1 MSLSIAIDTSTALAR
16 VVGEG
21 AGFSRQHLTG
31 QLARFKQI
39 HASMNHAIDA
49 GLLPHFQVWADPK
62 SARAAKK
69 RATRWKKAADRF
81 IVLGSPDAVTAV
93 RVLAELGGEAE
104 KQSFRWVV
112 SPDPALITAAFESAE
127 RPYLIVLD
135 GPPWV
140 RRLGTGLWDRVV
152 GGTVFAGDGSPT
164 AAWSLGDA
172 ERVEMVGAAD
182 PRFGVL
188 GAAALSLMAVAGVDP
203 AEMQTGIT
211 NAQMACRDAALFDNP
226 SYRLA
231 ALLHAASATLN
242 FSGVD
247 LLCATPQ
254 LSPWLRWLQNT
265 WAAITSGILEGQ
277 AISRRTGLRPSVVQL
292 GDECAME
299 RAVTGPADRLTLALW
314 VDNPGQDVVIGDA
327 DTAWLTARDMMDQQV
342 ALLVGARRPVLRV
355 RIPELSTVTIAE
367 LSVVFVHALL
377 AMVTGWGGEPLAMNA
392 ADAFRS
398 VRGRA

>member
-1 MSLSIAIDTSTALAR
+1 MSLRIAIDTSTALAR

-21 AGFSRQHLTG
+21 AGFSRHHLTA
-31 QLARFKQI
+31 QLPRFKEV

-49 GLLPHFQVWADPK
+49 GLLPHFQAWADPK

-69 RATRWKKAADRF
+69 RAARWRKAADRF
-81 IVLGSPDAVTAV
+81 IVLGSPDAVAAI
-93 RVLAELGGEAE
+93 RVLAELGDIAE
-104 KQSFRWVV
+104 KQSVRWVV
-112 SPDPALITAAFESAE
+112 GPDPVLIAAAFHSCE
-127 RPYLIVLD
+127 RPWLIVLD

-140 RRLGTGLWDRVV
+140 RRLGAGLWARVV

-164 AAWSLGDA
+164 EAWSLGDA
-172 ERVEMVGAAD
+172 ERVAVPGAAD

-188 GAAALSLMAVAGVDP
+188 GEAALSLMAVTGVDP
-203 AEMQTGIT
+203 IEMQTGIES
-211 NAQMACRDAALFDNP
+211 AQSACRGAALFDNP

-231 ALLHAASATLN
+231 ALLHTASGTLN
-242 FSGVD
+242 LSGVD
-247 LLCATPQ
+247 LLCSTPR
-254 LSPWLRWLQNT
+254 LLPWVSWLQNA
-265 WAAITSGILEGQ
+265 WAAITGGILEGP

-292 GDECAME
+292 ANECAME

-314 VDNPGQDVVIGDA
+314 VDNPGQDVAIGDA